1 MKPVTGIILSGGQ
14 SSRMGSDKGF
24 VLFKGKPLIEHA
36 LKLIRPL
43 CREILI
49 SANHEDYRVYGY
61 PVINDTVQSI
71 GPLGGISSCLP
82 LASFQNVFITGC
94 DIPEISDDILQ
105 EMFDMLMKYDM
116 ISLRLPNNRIQPL
129 PLGMSKKALPI
140 IEMQLNSGH
149 FALHDLIMACQT
161 YPEMTSA
168 VINIEKSPVNINTIA
183 DLNNYE
189 TP

>member
-1 MKPVTGIILSGGQ
+1 MLSGRGAFHLFPIPRFRAPLLAGQ
-14 SSRMGSDKGF
+14 PSFGRIRYVIEAWNIGF
-24 VLFKGKPLIEHA
+24 DVQQRGTVEDVHA
-36 LKLIRPL
+36 R
-43 CREILI
+43 
-49 SANHEDYRVYGY
+49 D
-61 PVINDTVQSI
+61 
-71 GPLGGISSCLP
+71 
-82 LASFQNVFITGC
+82 FQNVFITGC

-129 PLGMSKKALPI
+129 PLGMSKKVLPI